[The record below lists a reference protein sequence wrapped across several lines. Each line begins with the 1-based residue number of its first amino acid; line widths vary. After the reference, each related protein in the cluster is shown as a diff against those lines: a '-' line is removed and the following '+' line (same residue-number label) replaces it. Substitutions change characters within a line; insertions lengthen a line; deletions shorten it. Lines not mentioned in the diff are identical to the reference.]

1 MYVKNTIASLII
13 LATTVSAND
22 ITISDNSFRTTYEKI
37 TIHPDEEVGLIG
49 INYLTHKNNFYYGM
63 GLYGALEGTKG
74 GFFSGGITG
83 GYQYPIFDNIL
94 FDTGAFIGGGTG
106 DGEDQFGDGV
116 MTRAHAG
123 LLYDAKSYQV
133 GVSLSNVTFP
143 GSKSNSNQISFQ
155 YSVPFQMVSTSLT
168 DTQSIYKALK
178 NSYNYNFGWR
188 KQYIATTIQQ
198 YSPTSKS
205 RKKNGTSLEET
216 IGLIGF
222 EYGQYFTNNAFAFLE
237 ASEAYSGDVAGYAE
251 VLGGLGYD
259 WPLNSSFDFKTKV
272 SVGSA
277 GGSGVDVQ
285 GGLLAKA
292 NLGLYYKANKRITL
306 GVEQGYVDAPDGNF
320 SALNTKFVLAYNFKT
335 LSLGANLNP
344 IKNFKGASS
353 KLWRMRVGVERYMA
367 SSSIRTSKRNASVD
381 LAVFKFDRFL
391 DDNFY
396 VTGQG
401 FGAIRGDVSGYGGGL
416 LGMGYQTNPFIGN
429 LSAYTE
435 LLVGPGGAGGV
446 STGDGLLGHP
456 MIGLNYKINK
466 SVDFQV
472 GLGYVK
478 SLSDGTLDTPVLDA
492 GFVYKFNT
500 IE

>member
-1 MYVKNTIASLII
+1 
-13 LATTVSAND
+13 
-22 ITISDNSFRTTYEKI
+22 
-37 TIHPDEEVGLIG
+37 
-49 INYLTHKNNFYYGM
+49 M

-74 GFFSGGITG
+74 GFFSGGVTAG
-83 GYQYPIFDNIL
+83 FQYPIFDNIL

-123 LLYDAKSYQV
+123 LLYDAKSYQI
-133 GVSLSNVTFP
+133 GAALSNVTFP

-272 SVGSA
+272 SVGSS

-320 SALNTKFVLAYNFKT
+320 SALNTKFVLALVTVASDGIPISKT
-335 LSLGANLNP
+335 FP
-344 IKNFKGASS
+344 YTMMK
-353 KLWRMRVGVERYMA
+353 
-367 SSSIRTSKRNASVD
+367 SI
-381 LAVFKFDRFL
+381 
-391 DDNFY
+391 
-396 VTGQG
+396 
-401 FGAIRGDVSGYGGGL
+401 
-416 LGMGYQTNPFIGN
+416 
-429 LSAYTE
+429 
-435 LLVGPGGAGGV
+435 
-446 STGDGLLGHP
+446 
-456 MIGLNYKINK
+456 
-466 SVDFQV
+466 
-472 GLGYVK
+472 
-478 SLSDGTLDTPVLDA
+478 LSDEDKVPEAGIKVIVEPDTEKDERGA
-492 GFVYKFNT
+492 
-500 IE
+500 